1 MATGGTDAMDRGV
14 EAAKYRA
21 LYRYDKESSEDV
33 SMEVGDI
40 LVAKGPFT
48 DIEGTVEKPE
58 GWLTGRNERTGES
71 GCFPGTYTEF
81 VERYFV
87 PVAVPRRPPR
97 PPPRPGARSSE
108 GNDSGFIGSPAPGV
122 TLGGSGGSRGH
133 SLIEIAVVKPI
144 LCQHCKAFI
153 WGQGK
158 SAVKC
163 EVCLCCFHKGD
174 TDRVGCGSFAADH
187 TCVRAETSNYQ
198 TLDHGVEVSRWSVEN
213 VQHWMAAVN
222 LSRYSELFKA
232 RHVDGS
238 KLETLNDQALMH
250 MGIMD
255 DFHRICLMNSIDEL
269 CKGTSAMRTAVPLD
283 PSSHGEEASLPISS
297 HRFKEHSFSTVTW
310 CDKCHKFLWGLIRQG
325 LQCQDCAYSCHRM
338 CAHTG
343 VPPCNTEVRDRRR
356 RESYSPNPL
365 FGEDLKLQFSPPDPA
380 PVVVIKCC
388 KAIEE
393 RGLDLDGIYRISSS
407 TAAINELKKSFN
419 TDPNSVDLSIY
430 DLHCVSGAL
439 KRYLRE
445 LPNPVLTTELYDSFI
460 AAAKELK
467 EEVELV
473 ARLLELV
480 KQLPEQHRLTLEWL
494 MAHFCRVCQHIKAN
508 KMTPKHLAVVFCHIL
523 MRPPWENVLQVTS
536 NTEYHVKVVELLLTG
551 GSWGE
556 ALPDVELE
564 EDKPAI
570 PPRMPLGRKGKE
582 NSFNNYETP
591 QSLQEA
597 EWYWGDI
604 SREEVND
611 KLKDTPDGTFLVR
624 DASTKYKGDYTLT
637 LRKGGNNKLIKI
649 CHRDGKYGF
658 SEPLRF
664 SSVVELIQHYR
675 KESLAQYNCKLD
687 VRLTYPVSKIQQG
700 DEGVEGSSVDMVG
713 KKLQELNKE
722 YLDKSKQY
730 DQLYE
735 SYTKSTQEIQMKR
748 QALDAFKE
756 TISIFEEQAKSHERY
771 HSEVKGQEYKKIME
785 NYENLKSR
793 LNEIIESS
801 KQLELDLKL
810 QTEGNRNLDREMN
823 SIKPDII
830 QLRKIRDQYV
840 MWLGHKGVKQ
850 DKINEWLKASYDG
863 HGGDTTAPNF
873 NEEALPHH
881 DESLWFLP
889 DCSRVHAESLLD
901 GKPEGTFLVRK
912 SSQQNNY
919 ALSIVAEEGA
929 ARHCVIYNSATGYG
943 FAEPY
948 NLYASLKDLVLH
960 YQQNSLYEHND
971 SLNTTLA
978 YPVYGPPPPDLPQR

>member
-1 MATGGTDAMDRGV
+1 MVMATGGSDAMERGV

-40 LVAKGPFT
+40 LVAKGPFV

-58 GWLTGRNERTGES
+58 GWLNGRNERTGES

-108 GNDSGFIGSPAPGV
+108 G
-122 TLGGSGGSRGH
+122 SGGSRGH

-158 SAVKC
+158 SAVRC
-163 EVCLCCFHKGD
+163 EVCQCCFHKGD

-187 TCVRAETSNYQ
+187 TCVRSEVSTYQ
-198 TLDHGVEVSRWSVEN
+198 ALDNGVEVSRWTVEN

-283 PSSHGEEASLPISS
+283 PSTHGEEASLPISS

-523 MRPPWENVLQVTS
+523 MRPPWEHVLQVTS

-582 NSFNNYETP
+582 NSFSSYETP

-675 KESLAQYNCKLD
+675 KESLAQYNSKLD
-687 VRLTYPVSKIQQG
+687 VRLTYPVSKSQQG
-700 DEGVEGSSVDMVG
+700 DESVEGSSVDMVG

-785 NYENLKSR
+785 NYDNLKSR

-889 DCSRVHAESLLD
+889 DCSRVDAEGLLA

-929 ARHCVIYNSATGYG
+929 VRHCVIYNTATGYG